1 MEELVLK
8 YFPLLSKYQT
18 NQILTLY
25 GIYKEWNSKINV
37 ISRKDFDNF
46 YIHHVLHSLS
56 IAKFIELPAG
66 SKILDIGTGGGFPGI
81 PLAIM
86 FPDSSFF
93 LCDSI
98 SKKIKVVK
106 SAIEQ
111 LDLKN
116 VRAQQIRAE
125 DIDDT
130 FDFVVTRA
138 VAEFKT
144 LVPLIWNKCNSGRI
158 MGINR
163 GIIAL
168 KGGDINKEIGEID
181 LKFNIT
187 GDRIIQ
193 KNISDWFEEEYF
205 VEKKVIFIKR

>member
-56 IAKFIELPAG
+56 IAIFIELPAG

-106 SAIEQ
+106 SVIEQ